1 MAQLAGEALDVL
13 RACFVIALVSDNPV
27 QAGAILDRLDSE
39 GYQTLVWNWGSGLH
53 MMAQRAQPALIV
65 LDCDKKRGK
74 GLGLVLRRMQ
84 RDTSTNGIPILFCT
98 GLPSLP
104 AVPLREECVIRKPYD
119 LDHLCARVKA
129 VIGEPPPLHRT
140 YRRRSTAVAVAS
152 NT

>member
-84 RDTSTNGIPILFCT
+84 RWSYPAFVDRLIL
-98 GLPSLP
+98 G
-104 AVPLREECVIRKPYD
+104 
-119 LDHLCARVKA
+119 HLTFAC
-129 VIGEPPPLHRT
+129 PPPFI
-140 YRRRSTAVAVAS
+140 VAR
-152 NT
+152 